1 MRITLKGDGGILEQV
16 FQGRSLLA
24 EKDFTREEL
33 EYLIDFSAH
42 LKDLK
47 KRLESE
53 RTLLIEKLKGNDLSI
68 DDSETPDPVDLAV
81 RNYSKNV
88 MLAVSENESRQLT
101 EVDEALLRLEDDE
114 YGNCQ
119 NCEKPIN
126 PKRLAAIPWARYCL
140 DCQELVEQGLL
151 DEE

>member
-1 MRITLKGDGGILEQV
+1 MSKLN
-16 FQGRSLLA
+16 
-24 EKDFTREEL
+24 
-33 EYLIDFSAH
+33 

-47 KRLESE
+47 KRLQTE
-53 RTLLIEKLKGNDLSI
+53 RELLIDKLNGNDLSV

-88 MLAVSENESRQLT
+88 SLAVSENDSRQLT
-101 EVDEALLRLEDDE
+101 EIDQALLRLDDDE
-114 YGNCQ
+114 YGTCQ

-126 PKRLAAIPWARYCL
+126 PKRLQAIPWARYCL
-140 DCQELVEQGLL
+140 DCQELVEKGLL